1 MCLFARI
8 AAIATL
14 ALLVTGCTILS
25 RTPLLSGA
33 DLVTPL
39 PDRLQLA
46 AYDPDTLK
54 LGVDDTDELVRD
66 GDAYMSEKGYRLR
79 FSGPPDAKSRY
90 LVEVTPTK
98 DTDEEGY
105 MYGLARYAD
114 NLLGIEIV
122 LPEDIDT
129 VLANHAELGL
139 KAGNDGLEVS
149 TREQLDALIAMA
161 RTGELKLLGFVYF
174 ASDTEGAVAPAE
186 LVREGDW
193 YRVKS
198 VD

>member
-1 MCLFARI
+1 MR
-8 AAIATL
+8 L
-14 ALLVTGCTILS
+14 ALRVLALVALVVALAGCTILS
-25 RTPLLSGA
+25 RTPLLNEA
-33 DLVTPL
+33 EIVTPL
-39 PDRLQLA
+39 PDRLQFA

-54 LGVDDTDELVRD
+54 LGVDDIDELVRD
-66 GDAYMSEKGYRLR
+66 GNMYLSERGYRLR
-79 FSGPPDAKSRY
+79 FAGPPDGEGRY

-105 MYGLARYAD
+105 MYGLARFAD
-114 NLLGIEIV
+114 NLLGLEIV

-129 VLANHAELGL
+129 VLANHPELGL
-139 KAGNDGLEVS
+139 KAGNDGLEVK

-174 ASDTEGAVAPAE
+174 ASDTAGASAPAE

-193 YRVKS
+193 YRVKA
-198 VD
+198 